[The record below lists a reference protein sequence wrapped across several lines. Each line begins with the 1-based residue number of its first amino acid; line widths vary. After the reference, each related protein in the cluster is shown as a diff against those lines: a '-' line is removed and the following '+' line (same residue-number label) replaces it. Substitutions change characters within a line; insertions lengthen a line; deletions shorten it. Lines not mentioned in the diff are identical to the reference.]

1 MSTPEDRSTI
11 GTSKDHQKKLAD
23 YLVCCGDEGGLE
35 VDGVGWSLGK
45 VSVGKGQGRF
55 SGV

>member
-23 YLVCCGDEGGLE
+23 YLVCCGDEGGME